1 MKRTIR
7 MWALALLLLV
17 APWVQAASLLTVEGV
32 QAPAWVERDGQ
43 RQPLAAGM
51 ALRNGDQVVT
61 GNAARALLR
70 LSDGSTIKLGE
81 NGRLALADLGSQR
94 GTTAKQLVTA
104 SLDVLAGAFRFTT
117 TALYKFRGERDV
129 KVKIVTVTAGIRG
142 TDVWGKAA
150 ADRDIVCLIEGKI
163 AVTRGADSFTMDEP
177 LSFFIAPKNAPALP
191 VSRVSN
197 EQLAQWALE
206 TDIPAGGGAA
216 RKGGAWR
223 VLAVT
228 HTEQDQALLA
238 LGELRGLGF
247 ASDIRTTKTET
258 GATYV
263 VRISQLA
270 NQKDA
275 EAVARIKALGFVE
288 AKASR

>member
-1 MKRTIR
+1 MKRSIR
-7 MWALALLLLV
+7 MWALALLLA
-17 APWVQAASLLTVEGV
+17 APWAQAASLLTVEGV

-61 GNAARALLR
+61 GGAARALLR
-70 LSDGSTIKLGE
+70 MGDGSTIKLGE
-81 NGRLALADLGSQR
+81 NGRLTLADLDRRAG
-94 GTTAKQLVTA
+94 AKPLVTA

-129 KVKIVTVTAGIRG
+129 KVQIATITAGIRG

-163 AVTRGADSFTMDEP
+163 SVTSASGSFNMDEP
-177 LSFFIAPKNAPALP
+177 MSFYIAPKNAPALP
-191 VSRVSN
+191 VARVSN
-197 EQLAQWALE
+197 EQLAQWAVE
-206 TDIPAGGGAA
+206 TEIRPGGGAA

-238 LGELRGLGF
+238 LDELRAAGF
-247 ASDIRTTKTET
+247 AGDIRATRTET
-258 GATYV
+258 GAIYV

-270 NQKDA
+270 NRQDA
-275 EAVARIKALGFVE
+275 EAVAAKIKALGFVE